1 LNNLSPLRHIRPPRN
16 RTGRAVQWL
25 KNPPPKVVVGAVKLE
40 PHRFATW
47 EIRDN
52 SMGLAAARGVSV
64 LYNNR

>member
-1 LNNLSPLRHIRPPRN
+1 MAEESAAR
-16 RTGRAVQWL
+16 
-25 KNPPPKVVVGAVKLE
+25 VVVGAVKLE

-52 SMGLAAARGVSV
+52 SMGSAAARGVSV